1 VLQVTPERLAE
12 LNVESAALIAKWGI
26 EVATSE
32 ELGGYLR
39 STTGIPAGQLALLLP
54 PNLIQSF
61 SEVTNYNA
69 VIQVRFHE
77 QQSERLYSASLT
89 PEDLDNFLSHSC
101 DPHCVLDVDQ
111 ELTVRVTCSRAIPPL
126 EPISIDYERASL
138 RQRHSCARG
147 ARVFA
152 HLTHR
157 HRAGGGHGGAGR
169 GVRLRMRDRF
179 VPREDCRHTQTRDGG
194 CRCARELSAVMQ
206 VRTGAAPQR
215 PPVASTHRSA
225 RARHPPPAGSLS

>member
-1 VLQVTPERLAE
+1 MRARPATRRCLSPSRQVTPARLAE
-12 LNVESAALIAKWGI
+12 LNAESAALIAKWGI

-32 ELGGYLR
+32 ALGGYLR

-61 SEVTNYNA
+61 AEVTNYNA

-101 DPHCVLDVDQ
+101 DPHCVLTVDP

-126 EPISIDYERASL
+126 EPISIDYERALPPPRVRALAHLSPRRAEL
-138 RQRHSCARG
+138 EEDMVSQGVEFDCNCGTALCRG
-147 ARVFA
+147 AIVGTR
-152 HLTHR
+152 R
-157 HRAGGGHGGAGR
+157 RA
-169 GVRLRMRDRF
+169 
-179 VPREDCRHTQTRDGG
+179 
-194 CRCARELSAVMQ
+194 MQ
-206 VRTGAAPQR
+206 AAEAAAAAAP
-215 PPVASTHRSA
+215 AS
-225 RARHPPPAGSLS
+225 